1 MAVTRINNNQ
11 IANATIIASQKV
23 SPGTIVDS
31 LFAAN
36 LNISSNITII
46 GNLQVQG
53 TTSTVQSVN
62 TLIND
67 PIVIFNNGYSGTP
80 AYDVGILVNRTYPSY
95 YNAAWVWREAN
106 VGFAGVLTSELG
118 STTGSINNTTY
129 ANLIIGNTTI
139 EGYSVNSVSPSSGAF
154 TVHGGTGISANLNVG
169 GTGTGFGQSFNSA
182 ITAISSNTGIVNITQ
197 LSSTRP
203 GLMITDT
210 NNNGALTLRTGAFGG
225 QLATYGGTN
234 NDIYIQPNSGAS
246 LHLAAGNGAVIAEN
260 GINSTNPNVGA
271 IVITGSG
278 GIGIGGNLN
287 VGTAGAFEFSAGSA
301 HIILQSAHTNDI
313 VVAKHVL
320 KTGIG
325 ANVTVLGAG
334 SGTTSIG
341 VNSTLLG
348 YGAGPAATG
357 TNATYVGTLAGNL
370 ATGTQ
375 NAFFGY
381 NAGSLVTSGTN
392 NVIVGSYDGNVIA
405 TQSNQ
410 VVIADGAGNPRVRID
425 NTGNTFVV
433 SGVNSTTANTGAFTV
448 QGGAGIGGNLNVG
461 GAIGLASGRLI
472 VDATQTGI
480 VIAANTATSRL
491 GTGTTVIGQLINSTS
506 PAAIGQ
512 NSTIVGYNAFNTG
525 NVSATGMTIVGA
537 SAGAAGPGLNSTFYG
552 LNAGTLTT
560 GALNTLIGPNAGS
573 ALTTGSAVT
582 VLGANTMTG
591 MSTVNNYVMISDG
604 SGNGRISAD
613 NQGVVTIYGSTNSTN
628 PVNGGLIVQGGL
640 GVGLDTF
647 MGGNLTVSGNL
658 VVLGITTTTN
668 SNTVTIED
676 STIALHFFANLVPLN
691 FNDGKDIGVIT
702 NYYTNT
708 AQKSFFGWQN
718 STSNFVYIDR
728 ATESAGNVISGTY
741 GNVQFGSLWLSNT
754 TASGSQTTGA
764 LVVKGG
770 IGAGALSYLNSLVV
784 DNNLTASGAGAQIT
798 FSPTGAGSITVN
810 PATQGVMDNV
820 KIGATTPAN
829 GTFTNLVVSGST
841 TPAGYNATFSG
852 LGFVNVSPTG
862 TTVINPTATGNMD
875 NMYIGNTTPRQGN
888 FTSVSVVQDLKLNA
902 FTSNSALFVSQGNL
916 SVDQKNEAFNFQR
929 STGNTFATVALGVG
943 HSAQADLLVQGT
955 DTINIKYQIDSYL
968 PQSLTAANTLSQSA
982 GHTVSTT
989 RGTPTAPLINQDG
1002 DFIGLFGSYA
1012 WSGATPQFYDTGS
1025 LRFVV
1030 QGTTGAASGIGG
1042 QAQLWTKQDN
1052 GSSTLALRVD
1062 ANQTA
1067 TFYGQVVVAN
1077 TTATTNSTTG
1087 ALYVTGGMSA
1097 GGNIV
1102 VAQSARFN
1110 DTQNAN
1116 RDFYVRGGNDATLI
1130 WANTAPGYNTVIVGN
1145 SAVAANLVVGAKLQ
1159 VYSTDSMLPPVG
1171 RSDQRPANPVL
1182 GMFRYNN
1189 ILQDIE
1195 YYTGAGPNNGWY
1207 NPQSGAGST
1216 VVSDNQ
1222 YNGDGTTTTFVM
1234 SQGGTTNSTFVAIN
1248 GVTQIPTL
1256 AYSVFSG
1263 NTSVVFT
1270 EAPAPGDLIDIR
1282 SISIPA
1288 SVTAIAAPLGFVSV
1302 YSQND
1307 GTYFTTGQNSANVSV
1322 RIVGNTTGGV
1332 NYYSSNTAV
1341 GSSPTVIDS
1350 FPIQY
1355 VRNAKYQITVY
1366 NPTAPSANSF
1376 ETSEVM
1382 VLQDGTNA
1390 YRTQY
1395 AKVYNNASLG
1405 SVTASVTS
1413 GNVYVF
1419 YSGVNSGNY
1428 VYVQANYFS

>member
-95 YNAAWVWREAN
+95 YNAAWIWREAN

-129 ANLIIGNTTI
+129 ANLTIGNTTI

-169 GTGTGFGQSFNSA
+169 GTGTGFGQSFNSL

-225 QLATYGGTN
+225 QLSTYGGTN
-234 NDIYIQPNSGAS
+234 QDIYIQPNSGAS
-246 LHLAAGNGAVIAEN
+246 LHLSAGNGAVIAEN
-260 GINSTNPNVGA
+260 NINSTNPNVGA
-271 IVITGSG
+271 IVVTGSG
-278 GIGIGGNLN
+278 GVGIGGNLN
-287 VGTAGAFEFSAGSA
+287 IGTAASFESA
-301 HIILQSAHTNDI
+301 HITLQSSKQNDI
-313 VVAKHVL
+313 AIGKNTL
-320 KTGIG
+320 KSGLST
-325 ANVTVLGAG
+325 NVTIIGTMV
-334 SGTTSIG
+334 GTTSVG
-341 VNSTLLG
+341 TNATV
-348 YGAGPAATG
+348 YGAAAGPAAIPA
-357 TNATYVGTLAGNL
+357 NATYLGKSAGNL
-370 ATGTQ
+370 ATGSDSVYV
-375 NAFFGY
+375 GY
-381 NAGSLVTSGTN
+381 NSGSLVTTGQY
-392 NVIVGSYDGNVIA
+392 NVILGNYDGNVIA
-405 TQSNQ
+405 SLSNQ
-410 VVIADGAGNPRVRID
+410 VVVADGAGAPRIRID
-425 NTGNTFVV
+425 ASGNVFVV
-433 SGVNSTTANTGAFTV
+433 SGVNSTTANTGAFVV

-461 GAIGLASGRLI
+461 GALGIASGRL
-472 VDATQTGI
+472 VLDATQTSM

-676 STIALHFFANLVPLN
+676 STIALHFFANLTPLN

-702 NYYTNT
+702 NYYTN
-708 AQKSFFGWQN
+708 ASQKAFFGWQN

-784 DNNLTASGAGAQIT
+784 DNNLTASGSGATIT
-798 FSPTGAGSITVN
+798 FSPTGAGTVVVN
-810 PATQGVMDNV
+810 PATQGTIDNV

-902 FTSNSALFVSQGNL
+902 FTSNSVIFVAQGNL
-916 SVDQKNEAFNFQR
+916 SVDQSNETFNFR
-929 STGNTFATVALGVG
+929 RTEGNTFSTVALSIG
-943 HSAQADLLVQGT
+943 HTSQNNLLKQGT
-955 DTINIKYQIDSYL
+955 DTFNVRYQGDSFAL
-968 PQSLTAANTLSQSA
+968 NSEISANTISQSP
-982 GHTVSTT
+982 GWTTSTS
-989 RGTPTAPLINQDG
+989 RGTSTAPLVTQDG
-1002 DFIGLFGSYA
+1002 DFNGVFGAYA
-1012 WSGATPQFYDTGS
+1012 WTGGTPSYQEISSWRYIN
-1025 LRFVV
+1025 
-1030 QGTTGAASGIGG
+1030 QGTSGAASGIGG

-1062 ANQTA
+1062 ANQTS

-1130 WANTAPGYNTVIVGN
+1130 WANTLSSYNSVIVGN
-1145 SAVAANLVVGAKLQ
+1145 SAVAANLVVGAKL
-1159 VYSTDSMLPPVG
+1159 VVNSSDSMMPPIG
-1171 RSDQRPANPVL
+1171 RSDQRPGTPVV
-1182 GMFRYNN
+1182 GMLRYNSV
-1189 ILQDIE
+1189 LQDIE
-1195 YYTGAGPNNGWY
+1195 YYTNNGWY
-1207 NPQSGAGST
+1207 NPQSGAGAT
-1216 VVSDNQ
+1216 VVSDDQ
-1222 YNGDGTTTTFVM
+1222 FNGDGLTTTFVM
-1234 SQGGTTNSTFVAIN
+1234 TQGGTTNSTFVAIN

-1256 AYSVFSG
+1256 AYTVFSG
-1263 NTSVVFT
+1263 NTSIVFT
-1270 EAPAPGDLIDIR
+1270 EAPSTGDLIDVRNISVPS
-1282 SISIPA
+1282 SIS
-1288 SVTAIAAPLGFVSV
+1288 AIAAPLGFVSV
-1302 YSQND
+1302 YARND
-1307 GTYFTTGQNSANVSV
+1307 GLYVTSGQNVANVSV
-1322 RIVGNTTGGV
+1322 RFVSNTTGGV
-1332 NYYSSNTAV
+1332 NYYSGNITV
-1341 GSSPTVIDS
+1341 GASPTVIDS

-1355 VRNAKYQITVY
+1355 VRNAVYQITVY
-1366 NPTAPSANSF
+1366 NPTLPSASSY
-1376 ETSEVM
+1376 ETSTVA
-1382 VLQDGTNA
+1382 VIHDGTNA

-1405 SVTASVTS
+1405 SITTSVTS

-1428 VYVQANYFS
+1428 VMVQANYYS